1 MHRRRLLGGLAGL
14 ATSGAR
20 SSPTHRV
27 EPGDSLARA
36 LGAAMDG
43 DTVELQAGEHA
54 GQAAVLTHGSL
65 TLRGHGGRAVLQADG
80 AHAEGKAIL
89 VVRGGRVL
97 IEDIE
102 FRGARVPHGNGAGIR
117 FERGQLTL
125 RRCRFVD
132 NEMGLL
138 SADRA
143 DAELVI
149 EDCEFGDAP
158 RHEGPLHHLLYVGA
172 MRSLS
177 LSGSR
182 FWNGWRGHLVK
193 SRAAVNRI
201 LCNQLI
207 DGIQGEAS
215 YEIDL
220 PNGGLAWVI
229 GNVIARGPRPQNV
242 ALLAYGAEGRA
253 HAACALRISHNSFVN
268 DGDSAATFVRPW
280 PDRLPADSVLQQVNN
295 LFVGRWREGDAPPAG
310 DGNRWRP
317 LDQVDRDQWPPRVL
331 LRAEAPPLDAVA
343 AAPEAEGLPLAP
355 RHAIAFP
362 LGMRALAPR
371 DHWRPGAF
379 QPD

>member
-1 MHRRRLLGGLAGL
+1 MRRRRLLGGLAGL
-14 ATSGAR
+14 AAGPAR
-20 SSPTHRV
+20 PASVHRV
-27 EPGDSLARA
+27 GPGDSLARA
-36 LGAAMDG
+36 LAAAADG

-54 GQAAVLTHGSL
+54 GQAAIVTHADL
-65 TLRGHGGRAVLQADG
+65 TLRGQGGRAVLQADG

-97 IEDIE
+97 IEDVE

-172 MRSLS
+172 MRRLA

-193 SRAAVNRI
+193 SRAAVNHI

-207 DGIQGEAS
+207 DGPDGEAS

-229 GNVIARGPRPQNV
+229 GNVVAQGPRPQNA

-253 HAACALRISHNSFVN
+253 HAASALHISHNSFVN
-268 DGDSAATFVRPW
+268 DGEAPAAFVRHW
-280 PDRLPADSVLQQVNN
+280 PDRLPAGFGLQAVNN
-295 LFVGRWREGDAPPAG
+295 LFVGRWREGEAPPTG
-310 DGNRWRP
+310 DGNAWRP
-317 LDQVDRDQWPPRVL
+317 LDQIDRSHWPPRVL
-331 LRAEAPPLDAVA
+331 LRADAPPLEAVA
-343 AAPEAEGLPLAP
+343 AAPDADGTTLVP

-379 QPD
+379 QTE

>member
-1 MHRRRLLGGLAGL
+1 MRRRGLLGSAVALAAAPGRP
-14 ATSGAR
+14 AS
-20 SSPTHRV
+20 HRPV
-27 EPGDSLARA
+27 AVGESLARA
-36 LGAAMDG
+36 LQAASDH
-43 DTVELQAGEHA
+43 DIVELQAGTHA
-54 GQAAVLTHGSL
+54 GQVGIVTQDRLTIRGLGGTAVLH
-65 TLRGHGGRAVLQADG
+65 ADG

-138 SADRA
+138 SADRD

-158 RHEGPLHHLLYVGA
+158 RHDGALHHLLYVGA
-172 MRSLS
+172 MRSLA

-182 FWNGWRGHLVK
+182 FWNGWHGHLVK

-201 LCNQLI
+201 VCNQLV
-207 DGIQGEAS
+207 DGAQGEAS
-215 YEIDL
+215 YEL
-220 PNGGLAWVI
+220 EFPNGGLAWVI
-229 GNVIARGPRPQNV
+229 GNLIAQGPSPQNA

-253 HAACALRISHNSFVN
+253 HPACALRVSHNSFVN
-268 DGDSAATFVRPW
+268 DGEVPAAFVRHW
-280 PDRLPADSVLQQVNN
+280 ADRLPTDFVPLCVNN
-295 LFVGRWREGDAPPAG
+295 LFVGPWREGEPPPVGAG
-310 DGNRWRP
+310 NAWRP
-317 LDQVDRDQWPPRVL
+317 LAAIDRDRWPPVPALHPTATPARV
-331 LRAEAPPLDAVA
+331 AMAPDIDGAS
-343 AAPEAEGLPLAP
+343 LAP

-362 LGMRALAPR
+362 LGMRPLPPR

-379 QPD
+379 QTD